1 MRIGLLGFGVVGR
14 GVYDITAKRDDMQ
27 VAKVIC
33 LENVFLPDAEVVRDI
48 NKILEDDSIDTVIE
62 AMGGLHPAYEFVRAA
77 IEAGKNVVTSNKA
90 LVATFYDELLPLA
103 EEKGVAFV
111 DYNEKYE
118 EKNIDE
124 AFSAK
129 EALPEMQNYVKE
141 NNKET
146 LAQVFTDIRYTKK
159 NNEYFGEKLL
169 KTVEKKF

>member
-1 MRIGLLGFGVVGR
+1 MPIKSL
-14 GVYDITAKRDDMQ
+14 I
-27 VAKVIC
+27 
-33 LENVFLPDAEVVRDI
+33 
-48 NKILEDDSIDTVIE
+48 
-62 AMGGLHPAYEFVRAA
+62 H
-77 IEAGKNVVTSNKA
+77 
-90 LVATFYDELLPLA
+90 
-103 EEKGVAFV
+103 
-111 DYNEKYE
+111 NEKYE